1 MLIIGLSID
10 WNQDLWGFYGDPY
23 DYLHQAKF
31 SIFSSE
37 FYFPKATPGFYPRP
51 FVVPFF
57 YQLFKGDFDSI
68 IVFQIIL
75 HSVSALMIGFAL
87 IKTIKNVLLRI
98 VAILFWYLLSMW
110 WNVMGWDVLILSE
123 SITASLLFMWI
134 ASGIY
139 LLYSRHWF
147 YVTLHIIITIFFAL
161 SRDHWPVVILLFYL
175 SIAIVVFIWNRKDFR
190 FYLTMFGLSL
200 ILMIFQQKS
209 ADAGN
214 RHYLPVLNNIG
225 MRIAKDPNQLE
236 WFKEQGMPKAEIVST
251 IYHDL
256 WDNSPLIMPF
266 YNDTNLV
273 ELHNWVKEEGKQTYV
288 KFLITHPLETF
299 LFNESNEDRQKIF
312 AYNTFFTNQHDLKMT
327 GLSELLFP
335 LFNLNTALICIL
347 FLIVVFIMNRKAI
360 YQYMLLLLIPIW
372 LHIIISYNADAVEV
386 ERHLILTNILVQFIG
401 IYSIVLVLDSDYL
414 KSLIHRI
421 KSKTVTKTD

>member
-1 MLIIGLSID
+1 
-10 WNQDLWGFYGDPY
+10 
-23 DYLHQAKF
+23 
-31 SIFSSE
+31 
-37 FYFPKATPGFYPRP
+37 
-51 FVVPFF
+51 
-57 YQLFKGDFDSI
+57 QLFKGDFDSI

-75 HSVSALMIGFAL
+75 QSVSALMIGFAL
-87 IKTIKNVLLRI
+87 IKTIKNVLLKI

-225 MRIAKDPNQLE
+225 MRIA
-236 WFKEQGMPKAEIVST
+236 
-251 IYHDL
+251 
-256 WDNSPLIMPF
+256 
-266 YNDTNLV
+266 
-273 ELHNWVKEEGKQTYV
+273 
-288 KFLITHPLETF
+288 
-299 LFNESNEDRQKIF
+299 
-312 AYNTFFTNQHDLKMT
+312 
-327 GLSELLFP
+327 
-335 LFNLNTALICIL
+335 
-347 FLIVVFIMNRKAI
+347 
-360 YQYMLLLLIPIW
+360 
-372 LHIIISYNADAVEV
+372 
-386 ERHLILTNILVQFIG
+386 
-401 IYSIVLVLDSDYL
+401 
-414 KSLIHRI
+414 
-421 KSKTVTKTD
+421 